1 MANRL
6 TTSAQGPRP
15 PAAANTMFTPSRPI
29 TAASTTGSTR
39 TRTSTDDISTLLF
52 RQKTRRAKTFL
63 KDNDAADAL
72 LPQPLPLGIP
82 YVAHFTS
89 FDELLQRNILQ
100 QGSDEQ
106 VHLGT
111 DDVRLVYEAKCID
124 QNLKPT
130 WEREV
135 RFMELLS
142 ANCKGTFFC
151 LTETGLG
158 KTCAEAVAHILSV
171 NDYYSILDLSGNRLR
186 DDGAESI
193 AKLLRVNESV
203 VHLGL
208 RSNDIGHRGGQAI
221 AQALASNNSI
231 TSLDLGGHGGINR
244 NHIGT
249 EGAAA
254 IGDALRVNAVLCS
267 LSVSSNGLGSEGMTR
282 IAIGLEGNRT
292 LAKLNIASNN
302 LGYEGAKV
310 LASILES
317 TELRELDL
325 SRNSIGDHGGQ
336 LLFQALSRCVE
347 GVETMQKLYLDH
359 NDLGEMTAKKA
370 ALLISASKELQ
381 VLRLCGNDFGPG
393 IKDIA
398 DAIGDSRE
406 LREMTLSDC
415 LIKGAHGAFFAASI
429 GTTRRLERLDLS
441 KNRLGDE
448 GVSAIAETLR
458 FNKTLVSLDL
468 GSNLISD
475 VGGLALAKV
484 LRDNKTLQDLDVRH
498 NQMTTTSGDQMD
510 DELRRNTTLQKM
522 DVTFNDFTYKCFSGI
537 QQTLQRNLAL
547 WTAEVVPRL
556 NQDIA
561 ALSEKNQDLVKYQEE
576 IDVERRLCKEHSE
589 QLLRRKEEVR
599 VIADKF
605 RNDLAELDAIVGE
618 HRRRCEH
625 AEEAHRFAEEKLNNE
640 STQLAGK
647 RNGVDNKTQ
656 SEKEKKERVTREIEK
671 LRKQLK
677 SSTDVETEIMRP
689 LLADFQR
696 VDQER
701 NGDKTD
707 AKHQGELLSTMSIK
721 KKQLEISLGIS
732 TANVT
737 PPVAKAAAP
746 AKKK

>member
-1 MANRL
+1 MY
-6 TTSAQGPRP
+6 
-15 PAAANTMFTPSRPI
+15 TPSRPT
-29 TAASTTGSTR
+29 TAASTASNR
-39 TRTSTDDISTLLF
+39 TRTTTEDIATLLF

-63 KDNDAADAL
+63 KDNDAAEEL
-72 LPQPLPLGIP
+72 LPQPLPPGIP
-82 YVAHFTS
+82 YVANFTS

-100 QGSDEQ
+100 QTTDEQ

-111 DDVRLVYEAKCID
+111 DDVRLMYEAKCID

-171 NDYYSILDLSGNRLR
+171 NDFYSILDLSGNRLR

-221 AQALASNNSI
+221 AMALCSNNSI

-254 IGDALRVNAVLCS
+254 LGDALRVNAVLCS
-267 LSVSSNGLGSEGMTR
+267 LSVSSNGLGSEGMTK
-282 IAIGLEGNRT
+282 IGIGLQGNKT
-292 LAKLNIASNN
+292 LARLNIASNN

-325 SRNSIGDHGGQ
+325 SRNSIGDRGGQ
-336 LLFQALSRCVE
+336 LLFQALAR
-347 GVETMQKLYLDH
+347 GVESGMETLQKLNLEH
-359 NDLGEMTAKKA
+359 NDLGEGTAKKA
-370 ALLISASKELQ
+370 VALISGSRELQ
-381 VLRLCGNDFGPG
+381 VLRLCGNDFGGG
-393 IKDIA
+393 IKDLA

-406 LREMTLSDC
+406 LREVTLSDC
-415 LIKGAHGAFFAASI
+415 LIKGPHGAFFATTVAN
-429 GTTRRLERLDLS
+429 TRRLERLDLS
-441 KNRLGDE
+441 KNRLSDE

-458 FNKTLVSLDL
+458 HNKTLLKLDL
-468 GSNLISD
+468 GSNMITD
-475 VGGLALAKV
+475 VGGLALARV

-498 NQMTTTSGDQMD
+498 NQMTTVSGDAMD

-537 QQTLQRNLAL
+537 QQTLQRNLAA

-556 NQDIA
+556 HSDIA
-561 ALSEKNQDLVKYQEE
+561 ALAEKNQDLVKYQEE

-599 VIADKF
+599 VIAEKF
-605 RNDLAELDAIVGE
+605 RNDLSELDGVVSE
-618 HRRRCEH
+618 TRRRCET
-625 AEEAHRFAEEKLNNE
+625 AEEAHRFAEEKVNTE

-647 RNGVDNKTQ
+647 RNGIDNKTQ
-656 SEKEKKERVTREIEK
+656 GERDKRERIVRDIEK

-677 SSTDVETEIMRP
+677 SSTDVEAEMLRP
-689 LLADFQR
+689 LQAELTR
-696 VDQER
+696 VEQER
-701 NGDKTD
+701 NSDKSD
-707 AKHQGELLSTMSIK
+707 AKHQGELLANLNIK

-732 TANVT
+732 TAGVT
-737 PPVAKAAAP
+737 PAPVKAPP
-746 AKKK
+746 AKGKK